1 MGNEIVSYEEEK
13 DEGRDRHARYTS
25 PYTRLL
31 ADAPQTP
38 REIQDKEWDS
48 LLSLSYCDIQ
58 DIVF

>member
-1 MGNEIVSYEEEK
+1 MGNEIVNYEEEK

>member
-1 MGNEIVSYEEEK
+1 MGNEIVNYEEEK

-48 LLSLSYCDIQ
+48 LSLSYCDIH